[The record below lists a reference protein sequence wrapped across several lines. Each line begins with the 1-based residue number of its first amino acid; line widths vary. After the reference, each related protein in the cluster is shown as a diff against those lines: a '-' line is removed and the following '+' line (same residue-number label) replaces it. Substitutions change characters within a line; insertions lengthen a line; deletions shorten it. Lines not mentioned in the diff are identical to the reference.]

1 MNDDLLN
8 IEKLSAFLARQPGW
22 ETALPV
28 RNVARVGLGQSNLT
42 FRVELSD
49 RTVILRRPPPGPLP
63 PKAHDV
69 LREYRVL
76 QALHPSAVPV
86 PQPLLASED
95 NDILGAPFYIMEA
108 LPGDAIRYE
117 LPPDILARPDFLQSI
132 GYQLVETLASLHMTP
147 PASVGLEDLGNAQ
160 GYITR
165 QLATFSK
172 QLKLNHTRSVENLEK
187 TTVWLYANLPPE
199 PARPTIVHGD
209 YKLDNVLFSLQP
221 EPRLLG
227 VVDWELATLGDP
239 FADLG
244 WVLAFWCEDGSP
256 PPALSVVSRLTE
268 QPGFPRRADLA
279 VHYSNVTRQELPDL
293 TFYNIFAHWK
303 LAIVLEGHWARYV
316 RGTAGDFDFGY
327 LETAG
332 PLYHEFIHNLTVDLR

>member
-1 MNDDLLN
+1 
-8 IEKLSAFLARQPGW
+8 
-22 ETALPV
+22 
-28 RNVARVGLGQSNLT
+28 
-42 FRVELSD
+42 
-49 RTVILRRPPPGPLP
+49 
-63 PKAHDV
+63 
-69 LREYRVL
+69 
-76 QALHPSAVPV
+76 
-86 PQPLLASED
+86 
-95 NDILGAPFYIMEA
+95 
-108 LPGDAIRYE
+108 
-117 LPPDILARPDFLQSI
+117 
-132 GYQLVETLASLHMTP
+132 
-147 PASVGLEDLGNAQ
+147 
-160 GYITR
+160 
-165 QLATFSK
+165 
-172 QLKLNHTRSVENLEK
+172 
-187 TTVWLYANLPPE
+187 
-199 PARPTIVHGD
+199 VHGD